1 MHCPA
6 WGLQVRSAACQ
17 SESHWC
23 VIWNCFLT
31 SLWNVMRCSF
41 TKHLL
46 WKVHLKLE
54 LWRKDAFYPLH
65 RWHWVLEQPRGQGG
79 MEKSQGVMA
88 TQLFVLAGKNDS
100 FQRVWWKYQIHVSES
115 VQTSKYTK
123 AHTSIFSPW
132 LRRARRNNWNVD
144 RRGAMEDPIQEN
156 PGILCS
162 QESEWGWP
170 LRSNMKDSWFHIKWK
185 KKPNS
190 CNRVYMEW
198 LPFLKYVYICIHM
211 ESTLEE
217 H

>member
-6 WGLQVRSAACQ
+6 WGLQVHSAACQ

-31 SLWNVMRCSF
+31 SLWKVMRCSF
-41 TKHLL
+41 AKHLL

-54 LWRKDAFYPLH
+54 LWRKDAFYPFH

-100 FQRVWWKYQIHVSES
+100 FQRAWWKYQIHVSES

-123 AHTSIFSPW
+123 AYTSIFSPW
-132 LRRARRNNWNVD
+132 LRRARKNNWNVD
-144 RRGAMEDPIQEN
+144 QRG
-156 PGILCS
+156 L
-162 QESEWGWP
+162 
-170 LRSNMKDSWFHIKWK
+170 WK
-185 KKPNS
+185 TLFRK
-190 CNRVYMEW
+190 
-198 LPFLKYVYICIHM
+198 
-211 ESTLEE
+211 TLESCAAKKVSE
-217 H
+217 VGLYVVTWKTPGFILNGKKNQTAVISYIWNDSHF